1 MELHGF
7 DNAHNKSVE
16 AVMWCNVMKYDCDV
30 RIFRKNIRFVCW
42 KIYCKL
48 LSGFFYAFHSKV
60 YVYIRIYICIE
71 ISVSDNICILKYS

>member
-48 LSGFFYAFHSKV
+48 LSGFFYHSKV
-60 YVYIRIYICIE
+60 YVYIRIYIYIE